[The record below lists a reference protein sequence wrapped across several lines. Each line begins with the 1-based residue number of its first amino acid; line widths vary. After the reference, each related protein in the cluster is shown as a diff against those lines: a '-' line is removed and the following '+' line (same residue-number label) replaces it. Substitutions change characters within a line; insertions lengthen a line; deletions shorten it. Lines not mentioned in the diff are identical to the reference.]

1 MKSAGNSDFSAPKNG
16 GLSPQCQLCVRSVT
30 VHGKGDREG
39 TPPRAGNCCKRWL
52 KAAARALAL
61 LLVLPLLLLYRLQ
74 SALFGP
80 DRALESAS
88 QLLSLLPGITG
99 QYLRRAFL
107 QQVLAHCHSSVLV
120 EFGTL
125 FSQCGAV
132 LEENVYVGPRCLL
145 GLVHLERDV
154 LLAGHVLIPSGGH
167 THAFED
173 PSRPI
178 REQGGERRLVRV
190 GAGSWIGAGAIVL
203 ADVGRGCVVGAGAVV
218 TRPLPDFA
226 VAAGVPARVL
236 RFRTAPSPS
245 ADSNQSA
252 DPALSAVPPPDP
264 ASCPA
269 PLPDQE

>member
-1 MKSAGNSDFSAPKNG
+1 M
-16 GLSPQCQLCVRSVT
+16 
-30 VHGKGDREG
+30 HGKGDRDG
-39 TPPRAGNCCKRWL
+39 TPPRAGNPLKRWL

-61 LLVLPLLLLYRLQ
+61 ILVLPLLLLYRLQ
-74 SALFGP
+74 SGLFGP

-264 ASCPA
+264 PSCPA